1 MSTVLVRMPVLG
13 HGGLD
18 FDNLIAVIENEN
30 DPIKWDRMFI
40 PGTLEERKPIH
51 AETFKSA
58 ETIVILDRSTGSEA
72 EKQALENIKSMNL
85 KGILTADV
93 NGMFYLVDPTLP
105 ISGFIPW
112 RNGQSNFY
120 YSDLRMK
127 IERGDFEKSVKFE
140 NGIFYGLFIGFFNG
154 RVKRYRTIEDL
165 LK

>member
-1 MSTVLVRMPVLG
+1 MNTVLVRMPVLG

-18 FDNLIAVIENEN
+18 FDNLIAVIQNEN
-30 DPIKWDRMFI
+30 DPIKWNRMFV
-40 PGTLEERKPIH
+40 PGTMVERKPIH
-51 AETFKSA
+51 IETLNAA

-72 EKQALENIKSMNL
+72 EKQVLENIKNMGL
-85 KGILTADV
+85 KGIWTTDV
-93 NGMFYLVDPTLP
+93 NGMFHLSDPNLP
-105 ISGFIPW
+105 VSGFIPW

-154 RVKRYRTIEDL
+154 RVKLYRTIEDL